1 MSVVI
6 TAIFALR
13 SNPVSPAD
21 AQDTGVYLCLPAVK
35 ELAEGPVDHLYGLLR
50 KAWCRLF
57 PTV

>member
-1 MSVVI
+1 MNAVI
-6 TAIFALR
+6 AEIFALR
-13 SNPVSPAD
+13 STPVSPAD

-50 KAWCRLF
+50 KAWYRLF